1 MGLLDKLTG
10 TDQDDTDDDAPDFY
24 RVAVMSEDG
33 GWHAVEGYDDLEEP
47 IDRQTFEYNAAPLDP
62 GNYRLFAVVD
72 NLNRTPQ
79 SEVGWTLEVEGD
91 DQTDTTTD
99 SEDDLRRELQA
110 LRAEVADDND
120 AEDDIQQMIEKQK
133 AAVGLQML
141 QNPEFIKRY
150 GDKLALSIMGVD
162 DGNDGGGIEMED
174 FETFKDNPIS
184 ATAYQIAS
192 TAADDP
198 EAVEQLSQTMGNTL
212 GSFLGGAASG
222 ATGGV
227 PGQQQ
232 PPQQPTQPDQDADD
246 STDEPAGGRDVSAGP
261 SDPSEL
267 GVSPAETVET
277 DTDELAEIVAEGQQ
291 ASQQAA
297 ADTSD
302 GETVARREGPGT
314 ASTSGTDPMT
324 AGPRHEADGDP
335 GASDPDEYDPE
346 DTGGIDTVDDAAE
359 QLDSNTETTDDTDD
373 MDTTENGHDDETDV
387 QPANQPQSAAD
398 VAEGL

>member
-1 MGLLDKLTG
+1 MGLFDRFTG
-10 TDQDDTDDDAPDFY
+10 TDRDDTDEDTPDYY
-24 RVAVMSEDG
+24 RVAVMSDDG
-33 GWHAVEGYDDLEEP
+33 GWHAVEGYDEMETP

-79 SEVGWTLEVEGD
+79 SKVGWTLEVEGD
-91 DQTDTTTD
+91 DQLDTTTD
-99 SEDDLRRELQA
+99 SESELRRELQA
-110 LRAEVADDND
+110 LRAEVADDSD
-120 AEDDIQQMIEKQK
+120 DSEDIQEMIEKQK

-162 DGNDGGGIEMED
+162 DGDSGGGVEMED

-212 GSFLGGAASG
+212 GSFLGGAATG

-227 PGQQQ
+227 QGQQQ
-232 PPQQPTQPDQDADD
+232 PPQQQPQPDQDDSPAEADD
-246 STDEPAGGRDVSAGP
+246 DTGREVDAGP

-267 GVSPAETVET
+267 GVSPAESVET
-277 DTDELAEIVAEGQQ
+277 DTDELAEIVAQGEQ
-291 ASQQAA
+291 ASQQADSD
-297 ADTSD
+297 DTGS
-302 GETVARREGPGT
+302 ETVARREGPGT
-314 ASTSGTDPMT
+314 TTTPDSDPMS
-324 AGPRHEADGDP
+324 AGPTVDADGDP
-335 GASDPDEYDPE
+335 GATDPDNGDEE
-346 DTGGIDTVDDAAE
+346 VTTTADAADE
-359 QLDSNTETTDDTDD
+359 LDSYVSDDPDSNPDTDEMAAD
-373 MDTTENGHDDETDV
+373 ENGHDEDADV
-387 QPANQPQSAAD
+387 QPTDQPQSAAD